1 MEGTEVGTPEGFSP
15 DRIHDGA
22 RDGKIVGVRC
32 SSGEILEGLILGE
45 DDGFPDGREV
55 GCPERSGC
63 FVDG

>member
-32 SSGEILEGLILGE
+32 SSGEILEGLILGD

-55 GCPERSGC
+55 G
-63 FVDG
+63 